1 MEEWLPDVDSN
12 HGHGDEH
19 TLAIP
24 ASSPLLRFSSTRSV
38 WERKTARSAPIA
50 KRKPRIMTARAST
63 PPAETSI
70 VLARTNSGEAQVLLA
85 SSVHHSLDR
94 IADRN
99 GIQRVN
105 IGALRHSFGTWA
117 KQFGKEIRPAAD
129 GIPLATIAAI
139 MGHNAKTNA
148 DFYQEAVPALA
159 LIPINLVH
167 RDDPQPEQDR
177 RAVGALERSWLVVS
191 VCCALEGS

>member
-70 VLARTNSGEAQVLLA
+70 VLARTNSGEAQVPLA
-85 SSVHHSLDR
+85 SSVHHSW
-94 IADRN
+94 
-99 GIQRVN
+99 
-105 IGALRHSFGTWA
+105 IGLPTGTESRGSTSGLSGTA
-117 KQFGKEIRPAAD
+117 SGPGQSNSARR
-129 GIPLATIAAI
+129 
-139 MGHNAKTNA
+139 
-148 DFYQEAVPALA
+148 FYP
-159 LIPINLVH
+159 
-167 RDDPQPEQDR
+167 
-177 RAVGALERSWLVVS
+177 
-191 VCCALEGS
+191 